1 MAKHNEIGA
10 IGEVVAGEFLESKGH
25 KILDRN
31 FRRPYGE
38 IDIVS
43 RGTSGKVHFV
53 EVKSVSHGT
62 ASNAGVGEYFRPEE
76 NVHPKKME
84 RLMRVI
90 QAYLLQKNVESEWQF
105 DVIAVYLDEQTKTA
119 KVRYLENVVLGS

>member
-25 KILDRN
+25 AILDRN

-43 RGTSGKVHFV
+43 RGTDSAIHFV
-53 EVKSVSHGT
+53 EVKTVSHGT
-62 ASNAGVGEYFRPEE
+62 ASNSGLGEHFRPEE
-76 NVHPKKME
+76 NVHPKKIE
-84 RLMRVI
+84 RMMRVI
-90 QAYLLQKNVESEWQF
+90 QAYLLSKNIESEWQF
-105 DVIAVYLDEQTKTA
+105 DVLAVYLDEKAKTA